1 MLVLFIFLLPK
12 KLRNGRTNK
21 MKLIEQEGQ
30 WWWINHKGTVLSP
43 KFGTKAR
50 AEEWYDLHDNWLE
63 RPAIIR

>member
-1 MLVLFIFLLPK
+1 
-12 KLRNGRTNK
+12 

-43 KFGTKAR
+43 KFGSKAL

-63 RPAIIR
+63 RPAIIQ